1 MTFPTCF
8 ASCSRAACDHP
19 LMGGEA
25 WANWRAVG
33 EYHALRADVKSFLSL
48 WEKYSARQERFW
60 MDALRRALR

>member
-1 MTFPTCF
+1 
-8 ASCSRAACDHP
+8 
-19 LMGGEA
+19 MGGEA